1 VSRQKTSGRSKLGRY
16 FGAFNFLG
24 VVLGIIFVDL
34 SLLPSLLPRGWVLQG
49 VLSAVLF
56 CIGYGLGTLVSY
68 LIRKFEPKEP
78 RPDGKK
84 QFKLYTYIVLGIS
97 FIVFLLVGAH
107 LQREVRGLVGQ
118 PTDPV
123 YHLLGTVLLAVLLTA
138 LILLISR
145 SIRTLYHW
153 LGRLIDRVLPKGLAY
168 LLGFALTVFLIVGFV
183 NGFLLNGLMDALN
196 QSFSVKNGTTNE
208 GVVKPTAPELSG
220 SPQSLIPWDTLGRQ
234 GRNFIGEAE
243 STKKLSD
250 FNHTQATQPIRVY
263 SGLES
268 ADSTEARA
276 QLAVKDMKRAGAFD
290 RKIIV
295 VVTTTGTGWVD
306 EEGVVPIEYMY
317 NGDSAIVAMQYS
329 YLPSWLSF
337 LVDQSKARDAGNEL
351 YNAVYDESLSIPEG
365 ARPKIVVFGESL
377 GSFGGESA
385 FSNLAAFKSTSDGAV
400 WAGPPNFN
408 TLWRKVVNGRDAG
421 SPEIL
426 PIYQNGETVRFA
438 AKHSDFK
445 RPDKTWSSPKV
456 AYLQNP
462 SDPIVWWSPKLLF
475 EKPDW
480 LSEPRGADVSSHTV
494 WLPII
499 TFWQVSG
506 DMVFSTGV
514 PDGHGHKY
522 GKLPTDAWG
531 YVAPSDGWT
540 PQKTEDLKRALG
552 G

>member
-1 VSRQKTSGRSKLGRY
+1 
-16 FGAFNFLG
+16 
-24 VVLGIIFVDL
+24 
-34 SLLPSLLPRGWVLQG
+34 
-49 VLSAVLF
+49 
-56 CIGYGLGTLVSY
+56 
-68 LIRKFEPKEP
+68 
-78 RPDGKK
+78 
-84 QFKLYTYIVLGIS
+84 
-97 FIVFLLVGAH
+97 
-107 LQREVRGLVGQ
+107 
-118 PTDPV
+118 
-123 YHLLGTVLLAVLLTA
+123 
-138 LILLISR
+138 
-145 SIRTLYHW
+145 
-153 LGRLIDRVLPKGLAY
+153 
-168 LLGFALTVFLIVGFV
+168 
-183 NGFLLNGLMDALN
+183 
-196 QSFSVKNGTTNE
+196 
-208 GVVKPTAPELSG
+208 
-220 SPQSLIPWDTLGRQ
+220 
-234 GRNFIGEAE
+234 
-243 STKKLSD
+243 
-250 FNHTQATQPIRVY
+250 
-263 SGLES
+263 
-268 ADSTEARA
+268 
-276 QLAVKDMKRAGAFD
+276 
-290 RKIIV
+290 
-295 VVTTTGTGWVD
+295 
-306 EEGVVPIEYMY
+306 
-317 NGDSAIVAMQYS
+317 
-329 YLPSWLSF
+329 
-337 LVDQSKARDAGNEL
+337 
-351 YNAVYDESLSIPEG
+351 
-365 ARPKIVVFGESL
+365 
-377 GSFGGESA
+377 
-385 FSNLAAFKSTSDGAV
+385 V

-438 AKHSDFK
+438 AKPADFK